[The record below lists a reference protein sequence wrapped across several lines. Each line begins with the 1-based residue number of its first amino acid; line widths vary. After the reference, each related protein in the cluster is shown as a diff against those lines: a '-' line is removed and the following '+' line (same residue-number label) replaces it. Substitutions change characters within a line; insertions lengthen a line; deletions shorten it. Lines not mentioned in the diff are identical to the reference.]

1 MTALPTKEGAGSC
14 PGNDQLE
21 CTAIHGREDEQQA
34 VSDLVRRAR
43 KGRGGVLLI
52 EGEPGMGKSLL
63 LSEAAR
69 VAHAENVSL
78 IAASA
83 DELSRFMPLEPPFA
97 ALNEAPATLADE
109 ATLRGITG
117 LPMWLVA
124 ALRARLE
131 SRASTGPLV
140 VSMDDLHWADPATL
154 QALRTLPWQLS
165 SYPLS
170 WILARRSPDDGNGS
184 GRLFDLL
191 EGDGATRITLRPLS
205 DDAVARLITDAVG
218 AVPDA
223 GLMALAAGAAGNPQ
237 MLTELMGGL
246 WDENGLVIR
255 DGRVGLVS
263 ACLPRRIQAM
273 TRRMLERLSAAARH
287 LLEAASVLGRS
298 FRLEDATTLLGTS
311 PAALLP
317 VVQEA
322 LTARVLVATSDS
334 LVFRNELVW
343 QAVSEALP
351 LPVRQALHWQFGE
364 ALLERGGAAASAAV
378 HLLSGAG
385 SGDCTA
391 LAGLDRASAE
401 VLPSSPDIAADLAA
415 RALELTPPGDPR
427 VLARSV
433 SAAEALAA
441 AGRPDEAA
449 ELARTALVV
458 PQPAAS
464 SARLRCALSSAL
476 AMSGAAGDALAEAER
491 VLAEPRLSSELRADA
506 MIARLR
512 ALIGLRDGPHLAE
525 TAQAILAA
533 RDGEQR
539 DVVIAALVALAITR
553 WEAGDVTDALDLS
566 SDAVRRGDGLPPD
579 ARRFHPHLF
588 LASRLVDLR
597 RFGEARA
604 LIRAAPDHIDALAP
618 TGWSA
623 TPATLRARMALAE
636 GRLDDAT
643 TDAEAALG
651 VTSDAGAHVRDSM
664 APVVLASVALRHGDV
679 TAAIQHVRGRP
690 LSGAAYADSW
700 GTVIAAQAEE
710 ARTGPR
716 AGLEMLAG
724 VYDDLRH
731 HRFLLLWDPAFAAW
745 LTRTALAAGDSGR
758 AAAAAAMAG
767 EIAAGNAGLPIIIT
781 SAAHAAG
788 IADGDRGRLE
798 QAGAE
803 HADQWARAS
812 ALEDLGM
819 LLARTGSADAIASFS
834 RALDDYAA
842 AGAARDVARVRRR
855 LRRLG
860 VRRRHWAA
868 AGRTATGW
876 SSLTATERAI
886 SELVSQGLTNQ
897 QVADQMFISAHTVA
911 FHLRQIFRKLGISSR
926 VELTR
931 IAMEKARERPRRTR
945 KPEA

>member
-1 MTALPTKEGAGSC
+1 MTALPTNERAGSC

-21 CTAIHGREDEQQA
+21 CTAMHGRENEQQA

-52 EGEPGMGKSLL
+52 EGEQGMGKSLL
-63 LSEAAR
+63 LSAAAR
-69 VAHAENVSL
+69 AAHAENVSL
-78 IAASA
+78 ITASA
-83 DELSRFMPLEPPFA
+83 DELSRFMPLEPLFV

-109 ATLRGITG
+109 ATLRGIAG

-131 SRASTGPLV
+131 SRASAGPLV

-165 SYPLS
+165 SYPLT
-170 WILARRSPDDGNGS
+170 WILARRSPDDGNGA

-191 EGDGATRITLRPLS
+191 EGDGAARISLRPLS
-205 DDAVARLITDAVG
+205 DDAVASLITDAVG

-273 TRRMLERLSAAARH
+273 ARRMLERLSAAARH
-287 LLEAASVLGRS
+287 LLETAAVLGRS

-317 VVQEA
+317 VIQEA
-322 LTARVLVATSDS
+322 LTARVLVATPDS
-334 LVFRNELVW
+334 LVFRNEMVW

-351 LPVRQALHWQFGE
+351 LPVRQALHRQFGE
-364 ALLERGGAAASAAV
+364 ALLERGGAAALAAV

-385 SGDCTA
+385 SGDGA
-391 LAGLDRASAE
+391 VLAGLDRASAE

-449 ELARTALVV
+449 DMARTALAV
-458 PQPAAS
+458 PQPSAS
-464 SARLRCALSSAL
+464 SARLRCALSSVL
-476 AMSGAAGDALAEAER
+476 AMGGAAGDAMAEAER
-491 VLAEPRLSSELRADA
+491 VLAEPRLSGELRADA
-506 MIARLR
+506 TIARLR
-512 ALIGLRDGPHLAE
+512 ALTGLRDGPRLAE
-525 TAQAILAA
+525 AARAILAA
-533 RDGEQR
+533 RGGEQR

-553 WEAGDVTDALDLS
+553 WEAGDVTEALDLS
-566 SDAVRRGDGLPPD
+566 SDAVRHGDGLPPD

-636 GRLDDAT
+636 GRLDDAAA
-643 TDAEAALG
+643 DAEAALG
-651 VTSDAGAHVRDSM
+651 VTSARGAHVRDSM
-664 APVVLASVALRHGDV
+664 APVVLASVALRRGDV
-679 TAAIQHVRGRP
+679 TAAIQIVRGRP
-690 LSGAAYADSW
+690 PSGAYADSW
-700 GTVIAAQAEE
+700 DTAVAAQAEE
-710 ARTGPR
+710 ARAGPK
-716 AGLEMLAG
+716 AALDMLAG
-724 VYDDLRH
+724 VYGDLRR
-731 HRFLLLWDPAFAAW
+731 HRFLLMWDPVFAAW
-745 LTRTALAAGDSGR
+745 LTRTALAAGDPGR
-758 AAAAAAMAG
+758 AGAAAAMAG
-767 EIAAGNAGLPIIIT
+767 EIAAANPGLPIAVT

-788 IADGDRGRLE
+788 IAEGDRGRLE

-803 HADQWARAS
+803 HPDQWARAS
-812 ALEDLGM
+812 ALEDLGT
-819 LLARTGSADAIASFS
+819 LLTRTGSADAIASFN

-842 AGAARDVARVRRR
+842 TGAARDVARVRRR

-868 AGRTATGW
+868 AGRAATGW

-931 IAMEKARERPRRTR
+931 IAMEKARERR
-945 KPEA
+945 PENP